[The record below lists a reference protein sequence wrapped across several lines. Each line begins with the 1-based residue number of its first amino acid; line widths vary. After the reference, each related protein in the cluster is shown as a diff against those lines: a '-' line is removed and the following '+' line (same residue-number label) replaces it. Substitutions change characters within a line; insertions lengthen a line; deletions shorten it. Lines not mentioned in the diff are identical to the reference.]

1 MITYSRGAAAI
12 AALLGSLII
21 LAPTPANSSKSAV
34 RFMRV
39 YGETLPPV
47 GHVQFCRR
55 HPSECTRHNEGH
67 KRLKLSKK
75 RWNQLVAVNNLVNGM
90 VRPVT
95 DLDQYGTVEHWAYPR
110 GRGDCEDYVLLKR
123 QLLIDEG
130 WPKSALLITVVR
142 DEQGEGHAVL
152 TARTANGDFVLDNK
166 QAAVRGWKATGYK
179 FLKRQSYR
187 DPRIWMSL
195 TPRGGG
201 SLLSASGTRYSK

>member
-1 MITYSRGAAAI
+1 
-12 AALLGSLII
+12 
-21 LAPTPANSSKSAV
+21 
-34 RFMRV
+34 MR
-39 YGETLPPV
+39 
-47 GHVQFCRR
+47 RD
-55 HPSECTRHNEGH
+55 EGH
-67 KRLKLSKK
+67 KRLKLTKR

-90 VRPVT
+90 VQPVT

-130 WPKSALLITVVR
+130 WPQNALLITVVR

-166 QAAVRGWKATGYK
+166 RTAVRGWHKTGYK

-195 TPRGGG
+195 TPRRNDR
-201 SLLSASGTRYSK
+201 LLSASGTRNLN